1 MAELGSRSIAEALHV
16 LASPEEPAAAGVASA
31 ITAAAAAGLVEL
43 AAGLA
48 ARRIT
53 EQGRE

>member
-1 MAELGSRSIAEALHV
+1 MAELGSRGIAEALDA
-16 LASPEEPAAAGVASA
+16 LASPGEPAAAGVASA

-48 ARRIT
+48 A
-53 EQGRE
+53 EAGH